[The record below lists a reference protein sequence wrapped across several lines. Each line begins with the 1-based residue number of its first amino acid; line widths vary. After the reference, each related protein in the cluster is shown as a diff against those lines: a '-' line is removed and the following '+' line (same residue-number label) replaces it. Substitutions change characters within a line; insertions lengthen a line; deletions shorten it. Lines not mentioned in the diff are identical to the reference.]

1 MFTWDCMAMLEHYET
16 VSGAGEV
23 YDIYP
28 GQYGLPTSGPYT
40 IYFSVNLCSSV
51 VLHLNSAK
59 IQTVNKSA
67 GATQSW
73 KKPVFFCCRLI

>member
-1 MFTWDCMAMLEHYET
+1 MFTCECMAMLEHYET

-40 IYFSVNLCSSV
+40 IYFLVNICSVTLIYGEDT
-51 VLHLNSAK
+51 NSE
-59 IQTVNKSA
+59 
-67 GATQSW
+67 
-73 KKPVFFCCRLI
+73 

>member
-1 MFTWDCMAMLEHYET
+1 MLEHYET
-16 VSGAGEV
+16 ISGAGEV

-51 VLHLNSAK
+51 VLHLHSAK
-59 IQTVNKSA
+59 I
-67 GATQSW
+67 
-73 KKPVFFCCRLI
+73 